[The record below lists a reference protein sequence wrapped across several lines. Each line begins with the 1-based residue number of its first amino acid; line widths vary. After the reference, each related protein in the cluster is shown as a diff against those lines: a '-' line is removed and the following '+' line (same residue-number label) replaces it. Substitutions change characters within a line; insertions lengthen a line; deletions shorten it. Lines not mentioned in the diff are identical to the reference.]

1 MILKVGKTY
10 LTRDGQ
16 RVLIEAETTR
26 HGMYTMQGVYVEGG
40 HCCDPY
46 NHRALGVTW
55 RRKDG
60 RMSRAR
66 HRLDLVV
73 EEQGKSPLAEHD
85 GLLLEIE
92 RGRVPS

>member
-1 MILKVGKTY
+1 MIIEVGKTY

-16 RVLIEAETTR
+16 RVLIETETAH

-40 HCCDPY
+40 HWHNPY
-46 NHRALGVTW
+46 HHRALGVTW

-66 HRLDLVV
+66 HRLDLVM
-73 EEQGKSPLAEHD
+73 EEQRKSS
-85 GLLLEIE
+85 
-92 RGRVPS
+92 RYS